1 MIDLILHELVSGL
14 PDATEFVRVTVRL
27 VATML
32 LGAVIGIQRERTGKA
47 AGLRT
52 HILVALGAAVL
63 TIAPQ
68 ELGMSYEAAS
78 RVMQGLITGIG
89 FLGAGA
95 ILKLHDTREI
105 EGLTTAA
112 GIWMTAA
119 VGMVAGLGRLGL
131 AALCVLLAWFTLSLL
146 ARLETRAT
154 RRKQTSLVHRVDGP
168 PSE

>member
-1 MIDLILHELVSGL
+1 MIDLILQEVGSGL
-14 PDATEFVRVTVRL
+14 PDTREAVRIAVRL
-27 VATML
+27 LVAML
-32 LGAVIGIQRERTGKA
+32 LGALIGIQREHTGKP

-68 ELGMSYEAAS
+68 ELGMSDEATS

-131 AALCVLLAWFTLSLL
+131 AALSVLLALFTLSLL

-154 RRKQTSLVHRVDGP
+154 RRKQTSLVHRPEGHP
-168 PSE
+168 PE

>member
-1 MIDLILHELVSGL
+1 MLDLILQEIGSGL
-14 PDATEFVRVTVRL
+14 PDAREAIRVAVRL
-27 VATML
+27 LAAML
-32 LGAVIGIQRERTGKA
+32 LGALIGIQRERTGKP

-68 ELGMSYEAAS
+68 ELGMSDEAAS

-131 AALCVLLAWFTLSLL
+131 AALSVLLAWFTLSLL
-146 ARLETRAT
+146 ARLENRAL
-154 RRKQTSLVHRVDGP
+154 RRKRTSLVHPADGHRP
-168 PSE
+168 E